1 MEQVIL
7 DTNFLM
13 IPFQFKVDI
22 FQELERI
29 METPYEVCILDKTI
43 DELDNIIDKQK
54 GKHRDMA
61 KMAKKLVENKN
72 ICILKTDK
80 LKNVDQILLEKAE
93 KNSFITATQDIE
105 LKQRLKQKKIK
116 IIVLRQK
123 KYLKIEAGG
132 K

>member
-1 MEQVIL
+1 
-7 DTNFLM
+7 
-13 IPFQFKVDI
+13 
-22 FQELERI
+22 